1 MARGLVIRLLVRVNV
16 DKMLM
21 VAFLDLTSIPPMT
34 SIRSVSFCFLGH
46 APNRQLWRAYMHLW
60 EYSSRACAEVV
71 AQVVVSG

>member
-1 MARGLVIRLLVRVNV
+1 MIRLLVRVNV

-21 VAFLDLTSIPPMT
+21 VAFLDLT